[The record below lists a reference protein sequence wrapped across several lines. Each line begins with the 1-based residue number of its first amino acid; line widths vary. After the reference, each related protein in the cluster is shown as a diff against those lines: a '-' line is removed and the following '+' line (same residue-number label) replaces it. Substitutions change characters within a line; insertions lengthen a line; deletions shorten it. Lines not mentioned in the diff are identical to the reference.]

1 MDYLDR
7 YIDKLTIETNELS
20 ELEKVRYVYLNLGR
34 IMSFDLLFYYG
45 NEKNKRR
52 IYKECEYSEEKLC
65 LNLKNGIG
73 ICKSISYLLEY
84 ILTKLNIK
92 TKTIVD
98 YEDIIYYRHVTNM
111 IYLTD
116 GTKFEVDLQHDLGNI
131 QIHSKTK
138 YFGRGIF
145 TQEQL
150 EQLDLKLNYI
160 NENNRYTEEYYY
172 LLEKSLI
179 KVDNLEQKLE
189 FILSNLHVYT
199 DLKTMNYVE
208 RKNYYIGFLSKFLT
222 SKDKNHI
229 TWMDS
234 YYMTEGPKQYLFCIV
249 LEGKENFVYLFS
261 KELQQF
267 QKYTVEEV
275 ADMVQDGLVILGS
288 IPGLKIGKSKKKVL
302 C

>member
-1 MDYLDR
+1 MDYLDC
-7 YIDKLTIETNELS
+7 YIDKLIVETNGLS
-20 ELEKVRYVYLNLGR
+20 ELEKVRYVYLDLGK

-52 IYKECEYSEEKLC
+52 IYKECECSEEKLC
-65 LNLKNGIG
+65 YALKNRIG

-92 TKTIVD
+92 SKAIVD
-98 YEDIIYYRHVTNM
+98 YSDIVYYHHVTNM

-116 GTKFEVDLQHDLGNI
+116 GTKFEVDLQHDLENI
-131 QIHSKTK
+131 QAHQKTR
-138 YFGRGIF
+138 YFGRNFF
-145 TQEQL
+145 TEEKL
-150 EQLDLKLNYI
+150 EQLDLKVHYI
-160 NENNRYTEEYYY
+160 SEDNRYTEEYYY

-189 FILSNLHVYT
+189 FILANIQVYT
-199 DLKTMNYVE
+199 NMKMVSYLE
-208 RKNYYIGFLSKFLT
+208 RKYYYIRFLSKFLT

-234 YYMTEGPKQYLFCIV
+234 YYMTDGPKQYLFCIA

-261 KELQQF
+261 KKLQRF
-267 QKYTVEEV
+267 QKYTLEEIT
-275 ADMVQDGLVILGS
+275 AMVQEGLVILGS
-288 IPGLKIGKSKKKVL
+288 IPGLKIENNKKKVL
-302 C
+302 R